1 MLNKEVP
8 GQWLRRIATL
18 GALGLFSAGAACSS
32 FPAESGWIG
41 EFPEAIEADPNSGL
55 AFSLIRTAQAEA
67 PEAFL
72 YAGGSYLRRRPL
84 AHIAVLVRH
93 RTETFL
99 FDTGLGR
106 NINQQ
111 FEAMPFWVG
120 PFFAYETTTAAADVI
135 AEGREPLDRIFVSH
149 LHWDHASGLP
159 DFPNTPVWLR
169 QEEYENAID
178 PASGPPAFVREQY
191 EAIPNEWNFVQFDDG
206 PYELF
211 DQSSDLFGDGSV
223 VFVPL
228 NGHTPGSMG
237 MFLNLPS
244 GRRFFFTGDLSWAL
258 EGLVL
263 PAQKYFVSRSIVDGD
278 AEETRATLARVHRLL
293 QERPGLNA
301 VPAHD
306 ALAQAYLAR
315 YPAFEH

>member
-1 MLNKEVP
+1 MTENTWC
-8 GQWLRRIATL
+8 GHSLRRIAAV
-18 GALGLFSAGAACSS
+18 GAVGLFFMGAACSS
-32 FPAESGWIG
+32 FPSENDALG
-41 EFPEAIEADPNSGL
+41 EFSGAFEADPNSGL
-55 AFSLIRTAQAEA
+55 AFSVILTGRAEA

-72 YAGGSYLRRRPL
+72 YAGGSYLRQRPL
-84 AHIAVLVRH
+84 AHVAVLVRH

-106 NINQQ
+106 NIDRQ
-111 FEAMPFWVG
+111 FDAMPFWVG
-120 PFFAYETTTAAADVI
+120 PFFAYETTNAAADAI
-135 AEGREPLDRIFVSH
+135 GGAREPLDRIFVSH

-159 DFPNTPVWLR
+159 DFPDTPVWLR
-169 QEEYENAID
+169 REEYENAID
-178 PASGPPAFVREQY
+178 PASGPPAFLREQY
-191 EAIPNEWNFVQFDDG
+191 EAIPNEWNFAEFDDG

-211 DQSSDLFGDGSV
+211 DQCSDLFGDGSV

-258 EGLVL
+258 EGLLL

-278 AEETRATLARVHRLL
+278 AGQTRTSLARVHRLL
-293 QERPGLNA
+293 QERPSLHA
-301 VPAHD
+301 IPAHD
-306 ALAQAYLAR
+306 ALAQAYLAH
-315 YPAFEH
+315 YPDFEH